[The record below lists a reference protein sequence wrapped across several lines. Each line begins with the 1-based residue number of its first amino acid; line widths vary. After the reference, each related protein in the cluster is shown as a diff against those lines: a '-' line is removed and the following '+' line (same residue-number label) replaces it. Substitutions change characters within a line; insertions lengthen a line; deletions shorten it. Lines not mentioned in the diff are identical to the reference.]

1 MQSKYGVCFFDASRM
16 GGGDS
21 EEDCPLCVPFLPS
34 SAFAE
39 LQTDINELTNNMDGV
54 KIPFLDYRTYARRV
68 LFPGVDDHPAL
79 QETSVSA
86 RHGAQQPFLSN
97 GRGRGRL

>member
-1 MQSKYGVCFFDASRM
+1 MARCLILWLHSGQKRQSGRKSL
-16 GGGDS
+16 
-21 EEDCPLCVPFLPS
+21 LCKELNTFNSLLPS

-86 RHGAQQPFLSN
+86 CHGKMRPA
-97 GRGRGRL
+97 

>member
-1 MQSKYGVCFFDASRM
+1 MKSHSLCTHPSVS
-16 GGGDS
+16 DS
-21 EEDCPLCVPFLPS
+21 LPLS

-54 KIPFLDYRTYARRV
+54 KIPFLHYRTYARRV
-68 LFPGVDDHPAL
+68 LFPGVDEHPAL

-86 RHGAQQPFLSN
+86 REDRGA
-97 GRGRGRL
+97 